1 MMKQIQ
7 TLRGLTL
14 FYYATNAILL
24 PFLPLLF
31 ENRGYSALQIGLLM
45 NIGPFVSMFFQPI
58 WGFISDRMQTIKYI
72 VFFMW
77 TLALIASV
85 GLFEVS
91 GFVWALT
98 FVLLLYFFLNPSI
111 PLLDSLII
119 KSTQATGKSYGSV
132 RMFGSIG
139 FTTVA
144 VSSGYLLMWLGGVE
158 NMKYMYWTL
167 WIIPLL
173 LLFKLKDEKGG
184 GPRISLKSL
193 QVVTKN
199 RQFLWFL
206 LMVLIL
212 MIPHRMNDGLF
223 TFYLNERGGS
233 DMLIGWA
240 WAVAALSEI
249 PTFALLGK
257 YMSRFNELAILGIVS
272 VLYTLRWIA
281 YASVSDPLLLTIL
294 QGSHSVT
301 FAVYWMV
308 AIQYAVRLVPEELRT
323 TGQSL
328 LSAVFLGLAGII
340 GGMTGGWIN
349 GIWGGAAMYWFGA
362 VMASIAGVLFF
373 GTQFL
378 QRRKTI

>member
-1 MMKQIQ
+1 MKKQIQ
-7 TLRGLTL
+7 VLRGLTL

-58 WGFISDRMQTIKYI
+58 WGFISDRMRTIKYI

-85 GLFEVS
+85 GLFEVN
-91 GFVWALT
+91 GFIWSLT
-98 FVLLLYFFLNPSI
+98 FVLMLYFFLNPSI

-144 VSSGYLLMWLGGVE
+144 VSSGYVMMWIGGIE

-173 LLFKLKDEKGG
+173 LLFKLQDEKGG

-223 TFYLNERGGS
+223 TFYLNQNGGS

-240 WAVAALSEI
+240 WAVASLSEI

-281 YASVSDPLLLTIL
+281 YASVSDPFLLTIL

-362 VMASIAGVLFF
+362 VMTAIAAVLFF

-378 QRRKTI
+378 QRGKTV